1 MMPNKTAFFVSFFF
15 GIMFL
20 LSVNANFQT
29 EVDPIP
35 LIAHERSEKDPF
47 KSGEQLKY
55 LLHYGIINAGIAEL
69 NVYNTD
75 KSFKGEK
82 KAFNMVGKGWT
93 TGATDWF
100 FKVNDH
106 YETYMDKEQMNS
118 LRFIRR
124 VNEGGYII
132 NQDYYFDTD
141 SNKVRTQ
148 DNKNFD
154 VPIGVQDMLSSFY
167 YARTIDYSKA
177 KINDIFIVPTFV
189 DNKVEYIR
197 IMYKGKETIK
207 TKSGKYKCLKFNPLV
222 LEGRVF
228 KDDEDLTVW
237 ISDDANKI
245 PILIQSKIVVG
256 SIKAELIEYKGL
268 ANPFAKIK

>member
-1 MMPNKTAFFVSFFF
+1 MKKKTPLFILFFLGIIFFMPS
-15 GIMFL
+15 
-20 LSVNANFQT
+20 NAVFQSD
-29 EVDPIP
+29 VDLIP
-35 LIAHERSEKDPF
+35 LIAHDRSEKDAF
-47 KSGEQLKY
+47 KSGEKLKY

-69 NVYNTD
+69 NVY
-75 KSFKGEK
+75 KSNKAFKGERK
-82 KAFNMVGKGWT
+82 TYNMVGKGWT

-106 YETYMDKEQMNS
+106 YETYMDKEEMNS

-141 SNKVRTQ
+141 SNMVRTQ
-148 DNKNFD
+148 DNKKFD

-177 KINDIFIVPTFV
+177 KVDDIFIIPAFV
-189 DNKVEYIR
+189 DNKVEYLR

-207 TKSGKYKCLKFNPLV
+207 TKSGKYKCIKFNPLV

-228 KDDEDLTVW
+228 ENDEDVTVW
-237 ISDDANKI
+237 ISDDDNKI

-256 SIKAELIEYKGL
+256 SIKAELIQYQGL